1 MTEAEKQAFL
11 MFAGT
16 MHGHAK
22 ATDQMIVGQSQGLR
36 PMSSDLESKFAEVL
50 QAPTQQYSSDDYQ
63 QSQQDN
69 FESVEQAAREIVNMH
84 SPMAV
89 VNTHSP
95 VAADVNIVNLLKEIN
110 LNLVKIVT
118 TLESNGGQKRTKSTR
133 SA

>member
-16 MHGHAK
+16 MHGQAK
-22 ATDQMIVGQSQGLR
+22 ATDQMIVGQSKDLR
-36 PMSSDLESKFAEVL
+36 PMSIDLQSKFAEVL
-50 QAPTQQYSSDDYQ
+50 EAPVQQYSSDDYQ
-63 QSQQDN
+63 QPQQDN
-69 FESVEQAAREIVNMH
+69 LISVEQAAQEIVNIQ
-84 SPMAV
+84 
-89 VNTHSP
+89 TP
-95 VAADVNIVNLLKEIN
+95 VTVDVNIVNLLQEIN

>member
-50 QAPTQQYSSDDYQ
+50 QTPTQQYSSDDYQ
-63 QSQQDN
+63 RPQQDN
-69 FESVEQAAREIVNMH
+69 FESVEQAAREIVNM
-84 SPMAV
+84 
-89 VNTHSP
+89 HSP

>member
-16 MHGHAK
+16 MHGQAK
-22 ATDQMIVGQSQGLR
+22 ATDQMIVGQSKDLR
-36 PMSSDLESKFAEVL
+36 PMSIDLQSKFAEVL
-50 QAPTQQYSSDDYQ
+50 EAPVQQYSSDDYQ
-63 QSQQDN
+63 QPQQDN
-69 FESVEQAAREIVNMH
+69 LVSVEQAAQEIVNIQ
-84 SPMAV
+84 
-89 VNTHSP
+89 TP
-95 VAADVNIVNLLKEIN
+95 VTVDVNIVNLLQEIN

>member
-63 QSQQDN
+63 QPQQDN
-69 FESVEQAAREIVNMH
+69 FESVEQAAREIVNM
-84 SPMAV
+84 
-89 VNTHSP
+89 HSP

>member
-16 MHGHAK
+16 MHGQAK
-22 ATDQMIVGQSQGLR
+22 ATDQMIVGQSKDLR
-36 PMSSDLESKFAEVL
+36 PMSIDLQSKFAEVL
-50 QAPTQQYSSDDYQ
+50 QAPTQQYSSEDYQ
-63 QSQQDN
+63 QPQQDN
-69 FESVEQAAREIVNMH
+69 LVSVEQAAQELVNIQ
-84 SPMAV
+84 
-89 VNTHSP
+89 TP
-95 VAADVNIVNLLKEIN
+95 VTVDVNIVNLLQEIN

>member
-63 QSQQDN
+63 QPQQDN

-84 SPMAV
+84 SPV
-89 VNTHSP
+89 T
-95 VAADVNIVNLLKEIN
+95 ADVNIVNLLKEIN